1 MFVFNYQQNLT
12 QVTFDCIIC
21 CNIPLD
27 PVFKDKKLR
36 WQLLIPISLIQTLDS
51 EYPVKLQAVSNTLI
65 TKKKVQPSISSINFA
80 GEQDFKNFVIKV
92 AK

>member
-1 MFVFNYQQNLT
+1 M
-12 QVTFDCIIC
+12 
-21 CNIPLD
+21 
-27 PVFKDKKLR
+27 
-36 WQLLIPISLIQTLDS
+36 LIPISLIQTLDS
-51 EYPVKLQAVSNTLI
+51 EHPVKLQAVSTTLI